1 MSDKLEPQLRQAI
14 FEAYME
20 KAIEHFIEEGI
31 RPEDVDMPR
40 MIEELGKMVDLMVS
54 VEKEDG
60 SIHFFVPG
68 QEGFAGEIEG
78 GGS

>member
-31 RPEDVDMPR
+31 SPGDVDMPR

-60 SIHFFVPG
+60 SIHFFVPD
-68 QEGFAGEIEG
+68 EEAFTGEIEG
-78 GGS
+78 GGC